1 MSYVSAEAFEIWE
14 IVCSDRDN
22 NDRGGSDATM
32 ITQPSV
38 SKGHKANLNG
48 VHMEGSVGSIEYLGG
63 RKDA

>member
-22 NDRGGSDATM
+22 SDRGGSDATL

-38 SKGHKANLNG
+38 PQGHRANLNG
-48 VHMEGSVGSIEYLGG
+48 VHIEGSVGTIEDLGG